1 MVEENNFRSE
11 KESDIEAELYA
22 LINTILNAYEKYKNG
37 TIKEYFF
44 HKKVKN
50 TINELLKF
58 NIYLDEN
65 DINLSVLLKK
75 MNITNQYFTT
85 IDIINQMSA
94 LEFPNTFSERDGK
107 EQSRSSKDL
116 SSTVL
121 ELPAITL
128 AITSAFIT
136 LMDALKLKGFQE
148 IELVDNLFKD
158 LNKSLKKFPG
168 MDNLLT
174 KVKRIHER
182 TLTKSH
188 NIDRDKRL
196 IEEIVD
202 EIYQI
207 FIEFQN
213 KLNLK
218 A

>member
-1 MVEENNFRSE
+1 MGEEHNFRSE
-11 KESDIEAELYA
+11 KESDIESELYA
-22 LINTILNAYEKYKNG
+22 LVNTILNAYEKFKNG
-37 TIKEYFF
+37 TIKENFF

-65 DINLSVLLKK
+65 DIDLSVLLKR
-75 MNITNQYFTT
+75 MNFSNQYFTT
-85 IDIINQMSA
+85 IDILNQISA
-94 LEFPNTFSERDGK
+94 LEFPNTFSEKDGK
-107 EQSRSSKDL
+107 EQFRFSKEL

-128 AITSAFIT
+128 KITSAFIT

-148 IELVDNLFKD
+148 IELIENIFVDLK
-158 LNKSLKKFPG
+158 KSLKKFPG

-174 KVKRIHER
+174 QVNTIHER
-182 TLTKSH
+182 VLTKSH
-188 NIDRDKRL
+188 DIDNAKTL

-207 FIEFQN
+207 FKEFQT

>member
-1 MVEENNFRSE
+1 MR
-11 KESDIEAELYA
+11 
-22 LINTILNAYEKYKNG
+22 
-37 TIKEYFF
+37 
-44 HKKVKN
+44 
-50 TINELLKF
+50 
-58 NIYLDEN
+58 
-65 DINLSVLLKK
+65 
-75 MNITNQYFTT
+75 
-85 IDIINQMSA
+85 
-94 LEFPNTFSERDGK
+94 
-107 EQSRSSKDL
+107 
-116 SSTVL
+116 STVL

-128 AITSAFIT
+128 EITSAFIT

-148 IELVDNLFKD
+148 IELVDNLFTD
-158 LNKSLKKFPG
+158 LKKSLKKFPG
-168 MDNLLT
+168 MDNLLI

-188 NIDRDKRL
+188 NIDKAKRL

>member
-11 KESDIEAELYA
+11 KESDIESELYA
-22 LINTILNAYEKYKNG
+22 LVNTILNAYEKYKNG
-37 TIKEYFF
+37 AIKEFFF
-44 HKKVKN
+44 HKKVRN

-65 DINLSVLLKK
+65 DIDLSALLKK

-128 AITSAFIT
+128 KITSAFIT

-148 IELVDNLFKD
+148 IELVDNLFTD
-158 LNKSLKKFPG
+158 LKKSLKKFPG
-168 MDNLLT
+168 MDNLLI

-188 NIDRDKRL
+188 NIDKAKRL

>member
-1 MVEENNFRSE
+1 MGEENNFRSE
-11 KESDIEAELYA
+11 KESDIESELYA
-22 LINTILNAYEKYKNG
+22 LVNTILNAYKKYKNG
-37 TIKEYFF
+37 TIKEHFF
-44 HKKVKN
+44 HKKVKT

-65 DINLSVLLKK
+65 DIELSVLLKK
-75 MNITNQYFTT
+75 MNFTDQYFTT
-85 IDIINQMSA
+85 IDILNQISA
-94 LEFPNTFSERDGK
+94 LEFPNTSSEKDGI
-107 EQSRSSKDL
+107 EQSRSSRDL
-116 SSTVL
+116 TSTVL

-128 AITSAFIT
+128 EITSAFIT

-148 IELVDNLFKD
+148 IELIDSLFLD
-158 LNKSLKKFPG
+158 LKRSLKKFPG
-168 MDNLLT
+168 MDNLLS
-174 KVKRIHER
+174 KVKRIHKR
-182 TLTKSH
+182 VQTKSH
-188 NIDRDKRL
+188 EMDEAKGL

>member
-1 MVEENNFRSE
+1 MVEENNFSSE
-11 KESDIEAELYA
+11 EESDIESELYA
-22 LINTILNAYEKYKNG
+22 LVNTILNAYEKYKKG
-37 TIKEYFF
+37 VIKEYFF

-75 MNITNQYFTT
+75 MNFANQYFTT

-128 AITSAFIT
+128 EITSAFIT

-158 LNKSLKKFPG
+158 LKKSLKKFPG

-174 KVKRIHER
+174 KVKRIHKR

-188 NIDRDKRL
+188 NIDKAKRL

>member
-1 MVEENNFRSE
+1 MGEENNFRSR
-11 KESDIEAELYA
+11 KESDIESELYA
-22 LINTILNAYEKYKNG
+22 LVNTILNAYEKYKNG

-65 DINLSVLLKK
+65 DIDLSTLLKK
-75 MNITNQYFTT
+75 MNFTDQYFTT
-85 IDIINQMSA
+85 IDILNQMSA
-94 LEFPNTFSERDGK
+94 LEFPNISSEKGGI
-107 EQSRSSKDL
+107 EQSRFSKDL
-116 SSTVL
+116 TSTVL

-128 AITSAFIT
+128 EITSAFIT
-136 LMDALKLKGFQE
+136 LMDALKLKGLQE
-148 IELVDNLFKD
+148 IELIDNLFLD
-158 LNKSLKKFPG
+158 LKQSLKKFPG
-168 MDNLLT
+168 MENLII
-174 KVKRIHER
+174 KVKKIHKYV
-182 TLTKSH
+182 LTKS
-188 NIDRDKRL
+188 IDIDKANRF

-207 FIEFQN
+207 YLEFQN

>member
-1 MVEENNFRSE
+1 MVEENNFSSE
-11 KESDIEAELYA
+11 EESDIESELYA
-22 LINTILNAYEKYKNG
+22 LVNTILNAYEKYKKG
-37 TIKEYFF
+37 VIKEYFF

-50 TINELLKF
+50 TINDLLKF

-75 MNITNQYFTT
+75 MNFTNQYFTT

-94 LEFPNTFSERDGK
+94 LELPNTFSERDGK

-128 AITSAFIT
+128 EITSAFIT

-174 KVKRIHER
+174 KVKRIHKR

-188 NIDRDKRL
+188 NLDKAKRL

>member
-11 KESDIEAELYA
+11 KESDIESELYA
-22 LINTILNAYEKYKNG
+22 LVNTILNAYEKYKNG

-58 NIYLDEN
+58 NIYLGEN
-65 DINLSVLLKK
+65 DIVLSVLLKK
-75 MNITNQYFTT
+75 MNFTNQYFTT

-94 LEFPNTFSERDGK
+94 IDFPNTFSERDGK
-107 EQSRSSKDL
+107 NQSRASKYL

-128 AITSAFIT
+128 EITSAFIT

-188 NIDRDKRL
+188 NIDKAKRL

>member
-1 MVEENNFRSE
+1 MVEENNFSSE
-11 KESDIEAELYA
+11 EESDVESELYA
-22 LINTILNAYEKYKNG
+22 LVNTILNAYEKYKKG
-37 TIKEYFF
+37 VIKEYFF

-58 NIYLDEN
+58 NIYLNEN

-75 MNITNQYFTT
+75 MNFANQYFTT

-128 AITSAFIT
+128 EITSAFIT

-174 KVKRIHER
+174 KVKRIHKR

-188 NIDRDKRL
+188 NIDKAKRL

>member
-1 MVEENNFRSE
+1 MVEENNFSSE
-11 KESDIEAELYA
+11 EESDIESELYA
-22 LINTILNAYEKYKNG
+22 LVNTILNAYEKYEKG
-37 TIKEYFF
+37 VIKEYFF

-65 DINLSVLLKK
+65 DIILSVLLKK
-75 MNITNQYFTT
+75 MNFTNQYFTT
-85 IDIINQMSA
+85 IDIINQISA
-94 LEFPNTFSERDGK
+94 LEFPNTLSERDGK

-116 SSTVL
+116 SATVL

-128 AITSAFIT
+128 EITSAFIT
-136 LMDALKLKGFQE
+136 LMDVLKLKGFQE
-148 IELVDNLFKD
+148 IELVDNLFID

-174 KVKRIHER
+174 KVKRIHKR

-188 NIDRDKRL
+188 NIDKAKRL

>member
-11 KESDIEAELYA
+11 KESDIESELYA
-22 LINTILNAYEKYKNG
+22 LVNTILNAYEKYKNG
-37 TIKEYFF
+37 AIKEFFF
-44 HKKVKN
+44 HKKVRN

-65 DINLSVLLKK
+65 DIDLSALLKK

-128 AITSAFIT
+128 EITSAFIT

-174 KVKRIHER
+174 KVKRIHKR

-188 NIDRDKRL
+188 NIDKAKRL

>member
-1 MVEENNFRSE
+1 MVEENNFSSE
-11 KESDIEAELYA
+11 EESDIESELYA
-22 LINTILNAYEKYKNG
+22 LVNTILNAYEKYENG
-37 TIKEYFF
+37 VIKEYFF
-44 HKKVKN
+44 HRKVKN

-65 DINLSVLLKK
+65 GIDLSVLLKK
-75 MNITNQYFTT
+75 MNFTNQYFTT

-94 LEFPNTFSERDGK
+94 LEFPNALSERNGK
-107 EQSRSSKDL
+107 EQPQSSKNL
-116 SSTVL
+116 SSLVL

-128 AITSAFIT
+128 EITSAFIT

-148 IELVDNLFKD
+148 VELVDKLFKD

-174 KVKRIHER
+174 KVKKIHKR
-182 TLTKSH
+182 TLTKLH
-188 NIDRDKRL
+188 NTDKARGL

-207 FIEFQN
+207 FIEFQS

-218 A
+218 G

>member
-1 MVEENNFRSE
+1 MVEENNFNLE
-11 KESDIEAELYA
+11 EESNIESELYA
-22 LINTILNAYEKYKNG
+22 LVNTILNAYEKYKNG
-37 TIKEYFF
+37 VIKAYFF

-65 DINLSVLLKK
+65 DIDLSALLKK
-75 MNITNQYFTT
+75 MNFTNQYFTT
-85 IDIINQMSA
+85 IDIINRISA
-94 LEFPNTFSERDGK
+94 LEFPNTFAERDGK
-107 EQSRSSKDL
+107 EQSRSSQGL

-128 AITSAFIT
+128 EITSAFIT

-158 LNKSLKKFPG
+158 LKKSLNKFPG
-168 MDNLLT
+168 MDILLT
-174 KVKRIHER
+174 KVKKLHKRS
-182 TLTKSH
+182 LTKSH
-188 NIDRDKRL
+188 SIDKPKSL

-202 EIYQI
+202 ELYRI
-207 FIEFQN
+207 FIQFQN

>member
-1 MVEENNFRSE
+1 MVEENNFSSE
-11 KESDIEAELYA
+11 EESDVESELYA
-22 LINTILNAYEKYKNG
+22 LVNTILNAYEKYKKG
-37 TIKEYFF
+37 VIKEYFF

-75 MNITNQYFTT
+75 MNFANQYFTT

-128 AITSAFIT
+128 EITSAFIT

-174 KVKRIHER
+174 KVKRIHKR

-188 NIDRDKRL
+188 NIDKAKRL

>member
-1 MVEENNFRSE
+1 MVEENNFSSE
-11 KESDIEAELYA
+11 EESDVESELYA
-22 LINTILNAYEKYKNG
+22 LVNTILNAYEKYKKG
-37 TIKEYFF
+37 VIKEYFF

-58 NIYLDEN
+58 NIYLNEN

-75 MNITNQYFTT
+75 MNFANQYFTT

-94 LEFPNTFSERDGK
+94 LESPNTFSERDGK

-128 AITSAFIT
+128 EITSAFIT

-174 KVKRIHER
+174 KVKRIHKR

-188 NIDRDKRL
+188 NIDKAKRL

>member
-11 KESDIEAELYA
+11 KESDIESELYA
-22 LINTILNAYEKYKNG
+22 LVNTILNAYEKYKNG
-37 TIKEYFF
+37 AIKEFFF
-44 HKKVKN
+44 HKKVRN

-65 DINLSVLLKK
+65 DIDLSALLKK

-128 AITSAFIT
+128 KITSAFIT

-148 IELVDNLFKD
+148 IELVDNLFTD

-174 KVKRIHER
+174 KVKRSHER

-188 NIDRDKRL
+188 NIDKAKRL